1 VSRPS
6 WGPASASATIP
17 PMPALFTKGDIFAA
31 EGIRAFAHGC
41 NCAGAMGA
49 GIAIEFKRRWPR
61 MFEEY
66 TARCADG
73 RFRLGDVFVWPEGEH
88 TIFNLGT
95 QEHWR
100 KKAQIPALT
109 KSLAKMLELAAHA
122 GIERVGLP
130 RIGAGLGGLD
140 WTRVKKVIGEAGK
153 DTAVTMVVFEQFVR
167 GAPSERDV
175 SPPRE

>member
-1 VSRPS
+1 
-6 WGPASASATIP
+6 
-17 PMPALFTKGDIFAA
+17 MPARFTRGNIFAS
-31 EGIRAFAHGC
+31 EDIRAYAHGC

-61 MFEEY
+61 MYAEY
-66 TARCADG
+66 AARCADG
-73 RFRLGDVFVWPEGEH
+73 RFGLGDVFEWSEGEH
-88 TIFNLGT
+88 TIYSLGT

-109 KSLAKMLELAAHA
+109 KALAKMLDLATHA

-140 WTRVKKVIGEAGK
+140 WTRVKKVITEAGAETK
-153 DTAVTMVVFEQFVR
+153 VTMVVFEQFVR
-167 GAPSERDV
+167 GAPSDA
-175 SPPRE
+175 

>member
-1 VSRPS
+1 
-6 WGPASASATIP
+6 
-17 PMPALFTKGDIFAA
+17 MPALFTKGDIFAA
-31 EGIRAFAHGC
+31 EGVKAYAHGC

-61 MFEEY
+61 MFDEY
-66 TARCADG
+66 VARCADG
-73 RFRLGDVFVWPEGEH
+73 RFRLGDVFVWSEGEH
-88 TIFNLGT
+88 TVFNLGT

-140 WTRVKKVIGEAGK
+140 WTRVKKVIAEAGK
-153 DTAVTMVVFEQFVR
+153 ESPVTMVVFEQFVR
-167 GAPSERDV
+167 AEPGERGV
-175 SPPRE
+175 SSSRE

>member
-1 VSRPS
+1 
-6 WGPASASATIP
+6 
-17 PMPALFTKGDIFAA
+17 MPARFTKGDIFATGGVKA
-31 EGIRAFAHGC
+31 YAHGC

-61 MFEEY
+61 MFDEY
-66 TARCADG
+66 AARCGDG
-73 RFRLGDVFVWPEGEH
+73 RFRLGDVFVWSEGEH

-109 KSLAKMLELAAHA
+109 RSLAKMLDLAVHA

-140 WTRVKKVIGEAGK
+140 WARVKKVIAEAGK
-153 DTAVTMVVFEQFVR
+153 ASAVTMVVFEQFVR
-167 GAPSERDV
+167 GAPGECDT
-175 SPPRE
+175 PPSGA